1 MMKINKKIKAFMSI
15 IMACFMC
22 VGVLLSIKTDVY
34 ADSSKEYVYDIK
46 KAIAIKLNDQYAKL
60 TYGSCPSHHSPNYV
74 IPFIK

>member
-34 ADSSKEYVYDIK
+34 ADSSKEYVYDLSLIH
-46 KAIAIKLNDQYAKL
+46 ISEPTRPY
-60 TYGSCPSHHSPNYV
+60 
-74 IPFIK
+74 